1 MENEYIPE
9 ISPAFGAQEP
19 DLPAQRVVAITDTPT
34 VSVKETP
41 AQRGPNFKLDYA
53 YTTEKYSDFKQEGFS
68 VVMPSGTDDQ
78 IREALRD
85 TPNLNA
91 GMDAETQRYIE
102 NINAAFG
109 TMPNSGGLV
118 STARRPNAVWSQQ
131 IQSPIGYLAG
141 VTPKFKKKEGVKYT
155 GESARNLVRSSMK
168 LGTVFQVPLWHSGF
182 WITIRTASESELIE
196 LYRKITQDKITLGR
210 STYGLLFSNVSA
222 YTSKTLLDFIADNLY
237 ETSLNIKDSEDIRNY
252 IQLPDLSLMLWGLAC
267 ATWPNGFQYERACIT
282 DIDKCKHIVSEKL
295 NLARLHWTDTS
306 ELTTRQIQHMTQRA
320 RGVMDV
326 ESVKRYREDFVRGKD
341 TKIQLNESLS
351 FILKQPTVAE
361 HIAAGIRW
369 ITEIE
374 ENYGRSLNQD
384 ESTRNDYL
392 INHAQASSMRQY
404 AHYVKAV
411 FVDDNE
417 IDGTEE
423 IDNALSDLTARDDTR
438 TLFMEKVAEFLDES
452 VISFIGIPTYKCP
465 ACGGSQRHSK
475 AQEDEITAGLMSV
488 TCPEM
493 IPLDVAQTFFPLMVK
508 KLHTIQ
514 QR

>member
-1 MENEYIPE
+1 MNEPYIPE
-9 ISPAFGAQEP
+9 ISSIFGVGEPQAQQDVPPPAFMSNAAP
-19 DLPAQRVVAITDTPT
+19 VV
-34 VSVKETP
+34 ETP
-41 AQRGPNFKLDYA
+41 APRGPNFKLDHP
-53 YTTEKYSDFKQEGFS
+53 YTSEKNTDANVGGFS
-68 VVMPSGTDDQ
+68 VVMPSGTEDQ

-102 NINAAFG
+102 NINGSFG
-109 TMPNSGGLV
+109 TMPSNGGLV
-118 STARRPNAVWSQQ
+118 SAARRPKAMWSQQ
-131 IQSPIGYLAG
+131 IQSPIGFLAG
-141 VTPKFKKKEGVKYT
+141 VAPKFKKKEGVKYT
-155 GESARNLVRSSMK
+155 GESARNLVRSTMK

-182 WITIRTASESELIE
+182 WITVRTASESELIE

-222 YTSKTLLDFIADNLY
+222 YTNKTLLDFIADNLY

-267 ATWPNGFQYERACIT
+267 ATWPNGFPYERACIT
-282 DIDKCKHIVSEKL
+282 DTDKCKHIVSEKL
-295 NLARLHWTDTS
+295 NLARLQWTDSS
-306 ELTTRQIQHMTQRA
+306 ELTPRQIQHMTNRA
-320 RGVMDV
+320 RGSMDI
-326 ESVKRYREDFVRGKD
+326 ESVKRYKEDFVRGND
-341 TKIQLNESLS
+341 VKIQLNESLS

-361 HIAAGIRW
+361 HIAAGFRW
-369 ITEIE
+369 IAEIE
-374 ENYGRSLNQD
+374 ENYGRALNQD

-404 AHYVKAV
+404 AHYVKSV

-438 TLFMEKVAEFLDES
+438 TLFMEKVAEFLDNS
-452 VISFIGIPTYKCP
+452 IISFIGIPTYKCP
-465 ACGGSQRHSK
+465 ACGGNQRHSK
-475 AQEDEITAGLMSV
+475 EHEEALKDGSMAV
-488 TCPEM
+488 VCPEM
-493 IPLDVAQTFFPLMVK
+493 IPLDVAQTFFPLMVQ